1 MSTNPSESALPVV
14 QMHPYRWGDPAQAVD
29 LPDAARAALEMV
41 GALGTAPL
49 PVPVQDIT
57 PPASTLPDVALH
69 ALAAVVGEGHVHTDD
84 ASRVAHTRGWSAPD
98 LLRLRAG
105 DAADAPDA
113 VVHPADHDEV
123 QRVLQTCAAHRVAV
137 VPFAGGTSVVGGLV
151 AQREGFAGVVSL
163 DVGRLDALEA
173 LDEESRTATLG
184 AGARATHAEALLTER
199 GYTLGH
205 FPQSYEGA
213 SIGGYAATRSSG
225 QASAG
230 FGRFDEMVV
239 GLVLATP
246 AGTVTLGAAPMSA
259 SGPDLRQLVL
269 GSEGAFGVI
278 TSVTLRVRP
287 TPDVRLFEGWG
298 FPDFAA
304 GAAALRRLAQDGP
317 LPTVVRLSDEVET
330 MLNLA
335 DPTGTADGTPAP
347 GCLVI
352 VGYEGT
358 AQDVA
363 ARRAGATEVLLDAG
377 GLALG
382 EEPGEAWRKGRY
394 HGPYLRDPVLDAG
407 GFVETLETVTFWS
420 NLHALRAA
428 VTEAI
433 TAELGG
439 EGRLLVVMCHISHVY
454 ETGASLYFTVLT
466 ALQDDPVGQWRQ
478 AKAAACDAIRAS
490 GAAITHHHAVGTDH
504 RPWYEE
510 EIGPLA
516 VAALQAVKGTLDPEG
531 ICNPGVLLPR

>member
-1 MSTNPSESALPVV
+1 MSTPSSESALPVV
-14 QMHPYRWGDPAQAVD
+14 QMHPYRWGDPAQAAE

-41 GALGTAPL
+41 GALGTAPP
-49 PVPVQDIT
+49 PVPVQDIV
-57 PPASTLPDVALH
+57 PPASVLPAAAMQAL
-69 ALAAVVGEGHVHTDD
+69 VDIVGGAHVHTDD

-105 DAADAPDA
+105 NADDAPDA
-113 VVHPADHDEV
+113 VVHPAGHDEV
-123 QRVLQTCAAHRVAV
+123 QDVLRACAAHRVAV

-151 AQREGFAGVVSL
+151 AQREGFAGVISL
-163 DVGRLDALEA
+163 DVGRLDALED

-184 AGARATHAEALLTER
+184 AGARATHAEALLAAR

-225 QASAG
+225 QSSAG

-239 GLVLATP
+239 GLALATP
-246 AGTVTLGAAPMSA
+246 AGTITLGAAPMSA
-259 SGPDLRQLVL
+259 SGPDLSQLVL
-269 GSEGAFGVI
+269 GSEGAFGII

-287 TPDVRLFEGWG
+287 TPDVRIFEGWR
-298 FPDFAA
+298 FADFAA

-330 MLNLA
+330 MLGLA
-335 DPTGTADGTPAP
+335 DPTSSGGAAPAP

-363 ARRAGATEVLLDAG
+363 ARRAGATEALLDAG
-377 GLALG
+377 GIALG
-382 EEPGEAWRKGRY
+382 EEPGEKWRQGRY

-420 NLHALRAA
+420 NLHTVRAA
-428 VTEAI
+428 VTEAL
-433 TAELGG
+433 TAQLGG
-439 EGRLLVVMCHISHVY
+439 EGRLLVIMCHISHVY

-466 ALQDDPVGQWRQ
+466 ALGDDPLPQWLQ
-478 AKAAACDAIRAS
+478 AKAAACDAIRAC

-504 RPWYEE
+504 RPWYEQ
-510 EIGPLA
+510 EIGPLS
-516 VAALQAVKGTLDPEG
+516 VAALQAVKASLDPEG